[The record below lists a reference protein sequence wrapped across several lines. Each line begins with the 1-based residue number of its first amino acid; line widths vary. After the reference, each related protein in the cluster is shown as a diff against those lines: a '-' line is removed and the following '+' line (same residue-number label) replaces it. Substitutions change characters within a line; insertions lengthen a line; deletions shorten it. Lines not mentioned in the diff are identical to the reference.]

1 MRIYTNKVKYYRN
14 QMKLTQAELADK
26 VDVSRNTI
34 SSIER
39 QEYIP
44 SVIVAL
50 KISKTLGI
58 PVEELFICQSI

>member
-14 QMKLTQAELADK
+14 QMKFTQAELANK

-39 QEYIP
+39 REYIP
-44 SVIVAL
+44 SVIVAI
-50 KISKTLGI
+50 KISKALGI
-58 PVEELFICQSI
+58 PVERLFIC